1 MPPGR
6 QVDGGGARGRAGRP
20 AQRGTTE
27 HLLDGPFDL
36 GRQPC
41 VIDEDARAE
50 ATGDSDGAGGVQ
62 DSAQVIGALQPHLRH
77 PDGQVGGKTA
87 HGVDR
92 AGAAVAQEVDVQPAP
107 GGRRD
112 CGIPLGI
119 DGHGRAGAVVAGH
132 RHRGGPGSGEIGVEQ
147 ELQPGHRASLRE
159 VESQSRARIGV
170 AGHPPGA
177 QVGVGDCRRPRSR
190 ALDAA
195 TAGRGGDPAR
205 EVQQSFD
212 IAPHTGQDGAG
223 QFVCRSGRKRQRP
236 EDAGSLL
243 TGSHEGGRA
252 QGPGR
257 DEGAPGQ
264 AGTSTRLRIWAGAAG
279 AAAGMTSSGTG

>member
-1 MPPGR
+1 MGR
-6 QVDGGGARGRAGRP
+6 G
-20 AQRGTTE
+20 
-27 HLLDGPFDL
+27 
-36 GRQPC
+36 
-41 VIDEDARAE
+41 
-50 ATGDSDGAGGVQ
+50 
-62 DSAQVIGALQPHLRH
+62 
-77 PDGQVGGKTA
+77 
-87 HGVDR
+87 
-92 AGAAVAQEVDVQPAP
+92 EV
-107 GGRRD
+107 R
-112 CGIPLGI
+112 
-119 DGHGRAGAVVAGH
+119 
-132 RHRGGPGSGEIGVEQ
+132 VEQ

-212 IAPHTGQDGAG
+212 IAPHAGKDGAG
-223 QFVCRSGRKRQRP
+223 QFVCRSRGKRQRP
-236 EDAGSLL
+236 EDAGILL

-252 QGPGR
+252 QGPGC

-264 AGTSTRLRIWAGAAG
+264 GGDLHAAEDLGGGSRSRCRHDQLGHGVNAGDGELGDPEAIGCAGGDRVQLDPQSGGHTGWCRQRDHGVRLEDVARDRAGVGADPHPRGLGLDRVAARQLDREP
-279 AAAGMTSSGTG
+279 ADLLRR